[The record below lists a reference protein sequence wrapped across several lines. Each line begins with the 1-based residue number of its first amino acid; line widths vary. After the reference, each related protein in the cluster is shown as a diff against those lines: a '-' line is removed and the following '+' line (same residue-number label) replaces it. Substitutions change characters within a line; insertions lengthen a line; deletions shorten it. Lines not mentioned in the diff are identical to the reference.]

1 MRDKQPSGSSAGDI
15 KKWME
20 SFDVETQQSAKKI
33 LQMLSEQ
40 KFSKEKLQNAAAQYG
55 LNVQQSLKM
64 TPKSLQQ
71 VIATAAAMT
80 SWLAVSH
87 KECHSYEVFEDI
99 RAIRAFLIRIIHFV
113 PAIQKNIAVW
123 SFGLLHLVALLGFP
137 SGTNTTQIWQRRLSN
152 LGISLEM
159 YTFPYFNTACSV
171 YIKLPFYWTA
181 QGTRNRTV
189 YHQHGRFYV
198 GSTSI
203 SASKRDFNRMAK
215 MKQTLSDSAVHV
227 ELAIRYRA
235 NKPQDFHQFS
245 TLVLKACT
253 TYQDAWVFEHLL
265 ISKWQAPLNFPFIT
279 EFLKLKAKGWQL
291 QYRKHNKQFP
301 RVPLGDR
308 LYQRV
313 RRKLQ
318 NMQAPITD
326 FSFQTTAWT
335 VLYQLTSP
343 GRISFETAASLGSG
357 KFHDWEIYAI
367 FRLAGH
373 LEEPLRSQARHKMKQ
388 AFQFRNLTKPPQNSP
403 LTIPFLAH
411 QHFSTAVSRWLR
423 DHILFYKDVAI
434 PLHLP
439 TAKLR
444 EAAYPTIRSMLHN
457 HRRVEQWWNLEDVN
471 SLPCC
476 CRWIRQHSLCEFP
489 DSEHLAVALEELDL
503 PPQLAIF
510 KSANANSTY
519 FYSRQPYFDLFSS
532 RVHSWTRQHGLPPF
546 TDTEIWSFFNGQWK
560 VHTDE
565 LRRTDRFSF
574 QKIKHLQQWLHHS
587 AVLHHADHE
596 QAKLTVFCP
605 RLYFRGAWNT
615 WDDPQLFQRLH
626 ISLEDAQERINTALP
641 RALQIKYKWGIN
653 KKSTLPYG
661 FVFLK
666 KKKQFLKGRALIS
679 YYNSR
684 FGRLLQ
690 VTARTL
696 DSMVLQLW
704 PQSMGQ
710 LAVPQIWSRIH
721 TFFRDAPTDFVLAN
735 INDDLVGFFNS
746 VPQDRLLDAINSFIQ
761 EWKSKHGEVALS
773 VDMSQRGNPLQLSYV
788 GKFHKAPR
796 KTKVIQPSD
805 IMTIVQSSLQS
816 HIFQAMNVIWHQ
828 IRGAGIGSHISPT
841 ISNLAVTLIERAWTQ
856 SYEETL
862 TAPIFPFLAIRYVDN
877 RYIIFPEEM
886 IQDLSIQTLAQA
898 DFYQHPVEL
907 ETVTTNEL
915 LGFIVDSKLRTIQ
928 YKLPEPWQIRDFA
941 SAGSLRLRLSGL
953 QSRCHLISRY
963 TYPRT
968 GCPDRIHSLI
978 HLYIAKGFQSSDCYK
993 AIRKLNKKDTA
1004 AFCLWEF
1011 VLQFLAN
1018 VPLCVSH
1025 PLFQRVF

>member
-1 MRDKQPSGSSAGDI
+1 
-15 KKWME
+15 
-20 SFDVETQQSAKKI
+20 
-33 LQMLSEQ
+33 
-40 KFSKEKLQNAAAQYG
+40 
-55 LNVQQSLKM
+55 
-64 TPKSLQQ
+64 
-71 VIATAAAMT
+71 
-80 SWLAVSH
+80 
-87 KECHSYEVFEDI
+87 
-99 RAIRAFLIRIIHFV
+99 
-113 PAIQKNIAVW
+113 
-123 SFGLLHLVALLGFP
+123 
-137 SGTNTTQIWQRRLSN
+137 
-152 LGISLEM
+152 M

-227 ELAIRYRA
+227 ELAIRYWA

-279 EFLKLKAKGWQL
+279 EFFKLKAKGWQL

-343 GRISFETAASLGSG
+343 GRISFETAASLRSG

-489 DSEHLAVALEELDL
+489 ESEHLAVALEELDL

-532 RVHSWTRQHGLPPF
+532 RVYSWTRQHGLPPF
-546 TDTEIWSFFNGQWK
+546 TDTEIWSFFNDQWK

-605 RLYFRGAWNT
+605 RLYFRRAWNT

-666 KKKQFLKGRALIS
+666 KKKQFLKGRTLIS

-721 TFFRDAPTDFVLAN
+721 TFFRDTPTDFVLAN

-746 VPQDRLLDAINSFIQ
+746 VPQDRLLDAINSLIQ

-1004 AFCLWEF
+1004 AFCLWES
-1011 VLQFLAN
+1011 VLQFLAH

-1025 PLFQRVF
+1025 PLFQRAFLCCF